1 MQQRKTPFGY
11 LVTLDP
17 GDELMSSLERLASE
31 HRIGAASVTGLGAV
45 DGALIG
51 AYSLEKQDYIRHE
64 WDEQLEVCSLTGT
77 LSWID
82 DEPFAHVHGVFG
94 RPDSSTIGGHI
105 FETVCS
111 VTVEL
116 AVHTAPER
124 VTRHPVSHCSLD
136 LMKLE

>member
-1 MQQRKTPFGY
+1 MQQRKTPFGH
-11 LVTLDP
+11 LVVLDP
-17 GDELMSSLERLASE
+17 GDELMASLEHLASE

-45 DGALIG
+45 RGAVIG
-51 AYSLEKQDYIRHE
+51 AYSLEKQDYIRQA

-111 VTVEL
+111 VTLEISI
-116 AVHTAPER
+116 HTAPEK